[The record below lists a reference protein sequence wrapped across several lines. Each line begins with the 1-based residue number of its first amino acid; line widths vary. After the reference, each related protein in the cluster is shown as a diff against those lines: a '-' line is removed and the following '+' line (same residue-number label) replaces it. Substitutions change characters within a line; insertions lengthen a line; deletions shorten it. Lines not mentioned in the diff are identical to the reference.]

1 MYERIIKYFIINL
14 INIVMSIYMAEI
26 RFNEIQQFILSKN
39 KNVARVASK
48 SITYTDAFKF
58 KAIN

>member
-1 MYERIIKYFIINL
+1 
-14 INIVMSIYMAEI
+14 MAEI